1 MSRGEGDGGAKGQG
15 LSGKTAGGGAPSEA
29 ARLEALHALAAELP
43 FASSEPVVTDRVL
56 DVLSKVLPGRAIAV
70 RVLDL
75 RNREPARAYVRGA
88 PLRDS
93 VTAEGITISQHAADR
108 ARLKSAVAASARL
121 QIRERWDSPFTGMA
135 AGFAIPLAAGGELY
149 GVLDVGYP
157 PGIDLRTHDEPTLA
171 PFASGLAIALRT
183 IRLQEDAI
191 GLRDYQA
198 RLLDSANALIL
209 GIDRS
214 WRITVCNR
222 ALLELTGVTRD
233 DVLGRDMRDF
243 IGGGAQR
250 QQLTTAFA
258 AALAGQHHAA
268 VTVMLPTRRGPV
280 RSVWSIAP
288 VGRAGQLGGPIE
300 AVVAIGQDQSKIDLL
315 QQQIVRAERLAT
327 LGELAAGVVHEL
339 NNPLTSI
346 TVYAEYLVRKFEAQG
361 ADFADIEKLRR
372 IGASA
377 QRILRFSRD
386 LVQYARPS
394 GKEHEPVDLAG
405 VVRQAVSICEHLV
418 ERGGITLSIDVD
430 PELPVVQAVAG
441 QLEQVLIN
449 LITNAVHAVENGGRV
464 VVRAHPVDDGRVAIE
479 VGDSGPGVPDDHR
492 EKIFEPFF
500 TTKADGKGTG
510 LGLPIVRNIVEQHRG
525 QISVGK
531 SDLGGALFQV
541 VIPVGSS

>member
-1 MSRGEGDGGAKGQG
+1 MTTEGVTITQDA
-15 LSGKTAGGGAPSEA
+15 LS
-29 ARLEALHALAAELP
+29 
-43 FASSEPVVTDRVL
+43 
-56 DVLSKVLPGRAIAV
+56 
-70 RVLDL
+70 
-75 RNREPARAYVRGA
+75 
-88 PLRDS
+88 
-93 VTAEGITISQHAADR
+93 R
-108 ARLKSAVAASARL
+108 ARLKSAVAASARVL
-121 QIRERWDSPFTGMA
+121 VRERWDSPFQGMA
-135 AGFAIPLAAGGELY
+135 TGFAIPLAAGGELY

-157 PGIDLRTHDEPTLA
+157 PGPDAREGDQQALTSIA
-171 PFASGLAIALRT
+171 QGFAFALRT

-209 GIDRS
+209 GIDRT

-222 ALLELTGVTRD
+222 ALLELTGTTRD
-233 DVLGRDMRDF
+233 EVLGRDVRDF
-243 IGGGAQR
+243 ISGEQR
-250 QQLTTAFA
+250 QQLTTAFS

-268 VTVMLPTRRGPV
+268 FTVMLPTRRGPV

-288 VGRAGQLGGPIE
+288 VGRAGQPGGPID

-346 TVYAEYLVRKFEAQG
+346 TVYAEYLVRKLESQG
-361 ADFADIEKLRR
+361 TEQADLEKLRR

-394 GKEHEPVDLAG
+394 GKQTENVDLAA
-405 VVRQAVSICEHLV
+405 VVRQSVSICEHLV
-418 ERGGITLSIDVD
+418 ERGGITLGVELD
-430 PELPVVQAVAG
+430 PELPVVQAVGG

-449 LITNAVHAVENGGRV
+449 LITNAVHAVENGGKV
-464 VVRAHPVDDGRVAIE
+464 VVRALPQGSTSIMIE
-479 VGDSGPGVPDDHR
+479 VADSGPGVAEADR

-500 TTKADGKGTG
+500 TTKPDGKGTG
-510 LGLPIVRNIVEQHRG
+510 LGLPIVRNIVDQHRG
-525 QISVGK
+525 QISVAK
-531 SDLGGALFQV
+531 SDLGGAAFRV
-541 VIPVGSS
+541 VIPIV